1 MKLSASALSRA
12 LATGLEP
19 LYVILGEEPLTAFEA
34 ADAVRVAARK
44 AGFNARIPLF
54 VESGFDW
61 GRLAAEGA
69 TGSLF
74 GDKQL
79 LDLKLPNGKTD
90 ETGSR
95 ALTEYAAAPPPDA
108 LLLVTAPGAERKTA
122 NTAWAKAAAK
132 TGVLVECRPLKS
144 EQMPDWIAARLRDR
158 RLQVPPE
165 GARLIAEYAQGTLFA
180 AAQAIERLT
189 LIVPEGRAD
198 LATVREAVVDEAR
211 YGTFECVD
219 AALAGDAAGAL
230 RMMVRL
236 AETGT
241 VPPQILWVV
250 ARELRVLES
259 WCWAAEHGGP
269 RPNVWDSR
277 RNLVATAARRRSV
290 RGWQALVIAAAEV
303 DRAIKGR
310 APGDAWVLLERLL
323 LAIASAPLAEAA

>member
-1 MKLSASALSRA
+1 
-12 LATGLEP
+12 
-19 LYVILGEEPLTAFEA
+19 
-34 ADAVRVAARK
+34 
-44 AGFNARIPLF
+44 
-54 VESGFDW
+54 
-61 GRLAAEGA
+61 
-69 TGSLF
+69 
-74 GDKQL
+74 
-79 LDLKLPNGKTD
+79 
-90 ETGSR
+90 
-95 ALTEYAAAPPPDA
+95 AAPPPDA

>member
-144 EQMPDWIAARLRDR
+144 DQM
-158 RLQVPPE
+158 
-165 GARLIAEYAQGTLFA
+165 
-180 AAQAIERLT
+180 
-189 LIVPEGRAD
+189 
-198 LATVREAVVDEAR
+198 
-211 YGTFECVD
+211 
-219 AALAGDAAGAL
+219 
-230 RMMVRL
+230 
-236 AETGT
+236 
-241 VPPQILWVV
+241 
-250 ARELRVLES
+250 
-259 WCWAAEHGGP
+259 
-269 RPNVWDSR
+269 
-277 RNLVATAARRRSV
+277 
-290 RGWQALVIAAAEV
+290 
-303 DRAIKGR
+303 
-310 APGDAWVLLERLL
+310 
-323 LAIASAPLAEAA
+323 